1 MSTAIMP
8 SPAVT
13 EEHAKHLT
21 FRLGQECY
29 GIPVLK
35 VREIIR
41 VCDITPVP
49 QMPAHI
55 RGVMN
60 LRGKIIPVADLRLRF
75 GIRIGE
81 KTDRN
86 CIVVVQVSSPDRQTT
101 AMGLIV
107 DAVDEVLSIAESDVE
122 PTPDFGSALNPEY
135 IHSIAKIKGSVKL
148 LLNIDKVVFAMS
160 PHAV

>member
-1 MSTAIMP
+1 MP
-8 SPAVT
+8 SHAVT
-13 EEHAKHLT
+13 EAHTKHLT

-49 QMPAHI
+49 QMPPHI

-75 GIRIGE
+75 GIRIGD

-86 CIVVVQVSSPDRQTT
+86 CIVVVQVSSQDKQVM

-107 DAVDEVLSIAESDVE
+107 DAVDEVLSIAQSDVE
-122 PTPDFGSALNPEY
+122 PTPDFGNVLNPDY
-135 IHSIAKIKGSVKL
+135 IHSIAKIKGAVKL
-148 LLNIDKVVFAMS
+148 LLDIDKVVFAMN
-160 PHAV
+160 PQGL

>member
-1 MSTAIMP
+1 MP
-8 SPAVT
+8 SHAVT
-13 EEHAKHLT
+13 EAQTKHLT

-49 QMPAHI
+49 QMPQHI

-75 GIRIGE
+75 GIRIGAN
-81 KTDRN
+81 TDRN
-86 CIVVVQVSSPDRQTT
+86 CIVVVQVSAQDRQSM

-107 DAVDEVLSIAESDVE
+107 DAVDEVLNISQSDVE
-122 PTPDFGSALNPEY
+122 STPDFGSALNPEY
-135 IHSIAKIKGSVKL
+135 IKSIAKIKGAVKL
-148 LLNIDKVVFAMS
+148 LLDIDKVVFAMGAS
-160 PHAV
+160 AM